1 MRALFAA
8 VLVASAGLTV
18 ASVAVM
24 SSAGDRAARTLGDGA
39 AAHVP
44 GAGLIAETDRAART
58 ALQGALQVA
67 INDTDEV
74 RGAAYGAVE
83 SFAGQCATYT
93 TRATQCGVSTA
104 DVEAFSK
111 SADVFAQSAT
121 KLIRTPTNRDSY
133 LAAVEAFA
141 VVSEQLRKTQ
151 AAHEA
156 RSRDTLAA
164 AHAHTQLWTGVSVTL
179 GLLGAAGMIAG
190 VAGFMHAWR
199 KDSAAHRSEVDM
211 LNFASQESANASQ
224 ARTNA
229 LAQIAEQFAPALD
242 GVANYAT
249 QLGQPEA
256 SPAERAAV
264 ANGLAAQARA
274 MGSTLHALR
283 EFIQIDSGNLSLQRV
298 VVPVAVTVRE
308 TVEAMNPHLPE
319 GTGLRIDVDANV
331 PQRVMFDRD
340 KLRLAIAGLV
350 GLGADDARAGLS
362 QAEAWRMAPTPHGD
376 EQAENS
382 QPAAVAAPTWI
393 GSHLRIG
400 FDADVN
406 QLTFTLRTPVRDM
419 TDETLQGKLSPLNDV
434 TRMKD
439 ASWRRWLDLAITDR
453 VATLSGGQAFTRVA
467 TDDACVVRVCMNVGV
482 MDSTPGLGEAI
493 VLEFGAPMPAELR
506 ETAKPAAEGQQAEAA
521 QAETQRVDGEQHAD
535 AAHVDAGEH
544 AEHPA
549 ANIPITDANVAATA
563 DCSDAGD
570 LHDGKP
576 GRKAA

>member
-249 QLGQPEA
+249 QLGQPE
-256 SPAERAAV
+256 
-264 ANGLAAQARA
+264 
-274 MGSTLHALR
+274 
-283 EFIQIDSGNLSLQRV
+283 
-298 VVPVAVTVRE
+298 
-308 TVEAMNPHLPE
+308 
-319 GTGLRIDVDANV
+319 
-331 PQRVMFDRD
+331 
-340 KLRLAIAGLV
+340 
-350 GLGADDARAGLS
+350 
-362 QAEAWRMAPTPHGD
+362 
-376 EQAENS
+376 
-382 QPAAVAAPTWI
+382 
-393 GSHLRIG
+393 
-400 FDADVN
+400 
-406 QLTFTLRTPVRDM
+406 
-419 TDETLQGKLSPLNDV
+419 
-434 TRMKD
+434 
-439 ASWRRWLDLAITDR
+439 
-453 VATLSGGQAFTRVA
+453 
-467 TDDACVVRVCMNVGV
+467 
-482 MDSTPGLGEAI
+482 
-493 VLEFGAPMPAELR
+493 
-506 ETAKPAAEGQQAEAA
+506 
-521 QAETQRVDGEQHAD
+521 
-535 AAHVDAGEH
+535 
-544 AEHPA
+544 
-549 ANIPITDANVAATA
+549 
-563 DCSDAGD
+563 
-570 LHDGKP
+570 
-576 GRKAA
+576 